1 MSVEKIKYLLTSKKF
16 WTLVAA
22 IVAALTAFFTT
33 SCTGYNFIKRHG
45 THIDT
50 VYMEQYIRNKNYV
63 P

>member
-1 MSVEKIKYLLTSKKF
+1 METIKKLLMSKKF
-16 WTLVAA
+16 WTLVVA

-50 VYMEQYIRNKNYV
+50 VYMEQYLRNKNYV

>member
-1 MSVEKIKYLLTSKKF
+1 MSKKF
-16 WTLVAA
+16 WALVAA

-33 SCTGYNFIKRHG
+33 SCTGYNFVRRHG